1 MAKEKIQVNEPVP
14 ISNKKDTATF
24 SFASPD
30 EMQKQMM
37 DIEINDTVTVT
48 VSGKVTSY
56 SAHNSND
63 WKDGSIGIDISSF
76 KLVSQKDADNKSEL
90 DDMVEE

>member
-1 MAKEKIQVNEPVP
+1 MAKKNDSPVLAVN
-14 ISNKKDTATF
+14 NKKDTATF

-30 EMQKQMM
+30 EMQKQMN

-48 VSGKVTSY
+48 VSGKVSSY
-56 SAHNSND
+56 SAHNSKD
-63 WKDGSIGIDISSF
+63 WKDGSIGLDVTSF
-76 KLVSQKDADNKSEL
+76 KIVSQKDADNKTEL